1 MKTRIL
7 SQRVGLII
15 IGVIITVV
23 GIGLFGLVR
32 SSDST
37 RRGET
42 LLANIL
48 SQVNR
53 LSILEWQSMAKLSV
67 SQDLLKKV
75 AGIRNEFSQ
84 TINSLTKLHLK
95 FKKKS
100 QLIAKWDIYN
110 TWMDK
115 ELRLIEAGDMD
126 QAKTV
131 DDKYV
136 DPAFEDLYRI
146 LADERLNLLSQGA
159 RARKTSILDAI
170 SLILGSSL
178 LIGILIV
185 NNRRDIVAMEVL
197 RAEQRISKQSEETLQ
212 SERNKLNSV
221 IGAMSSY
228 LTIVDRDYT
237 VTYQNPLSEEL
248 LGNFIGKKCYQVF
261 GQDEKICDSCPAK
274 FAFHDAQVHRSIRK
288 IVKPDGEINY
298 IELVA
303 NPIKN
308 SYGEIV
314 SCLEINTDITEHKLA
329 EDALQRAH
337 DELEQRVAD
346 RTQSL
351 QHINEELRTEIIVR
365 KQVEVALRESEL
377 KFRVLFENSI
387 HGILLLDLET
397 KRFVFGN
404 PSICRMLGYSETEL
418 LQLGLEDIHPKDS
431 LDRVKSEFEL
441 QRRGEKALASGLPCL
456 RKDGKIFYAD
466 VTASTVRFNDRE
478 CIMGFFADI
487 TERKALEDG
496 LQKAYDD
503 LKNVQAQLVHS
514 GKLASIGELAAGV
527 AHELNQPLMIIRT
540 TAQLMLRK
548 QPKNALD
555 TVKFLENLNSIERN
569 TKRMMNI
576 INHLRT
582 FSRQTKGELT
592 PVNVN
597 KIIQDSF
604 LMIGEQLSLR
614 NIEVIQDF
622 WDDLPKILG
631 NTNQLEQVF
640 LNLLTNARDAIE
652 SKVETQAGGA
662 EMQKKIVITT
672 HVSDDVKDK
681 IEILFKDTGSGIP
694 QEALKNIYDPF
705 YTTKEVGKG
714 TGLGLS
720 ISYGI
725 IQDHKGEIDIAETGP
740 EGTTFR
746 IRLPVE

>member
-1 MKTRIL
+1 MKKRIL
-7 SQRVGLII
+7 SPRVGLII
-15 IGVIITVV
+15 IVVIIALV

-42 LLANIL
+42 LIANIL

-53 LSILEWQSMAKLSV
+53 MSMLEWQSIAKLSV

-75 AGIRNEFSQ
+75 ADIRNEFSQ
-84 TINSLTKLHLK
+84 TMNILTKLHLK

-100 QLIAKWDIYN
+100 QLIAAWHIYN

-115 ELRLIEAGDMD
+115 ELHLIEAGDMD

-131 DDKYV
+131 DDEYV

-146 LADERLNLLSQGA
+146 LVNIELDLLSQGE
-159 RARKTSILDAI
+159 RARKTSILGAI
-170 SLILGSSL
+170 SLILVSGL

-185 NNRRDIVAMEVL
+185 KNRRGIVAVEVL
-197 RAEQRISKQSEETLQ
+197 RAEQRISKRSEETLQ

-274 FAFHDAQVHRSIRK
+274 LAFHDAQFHRSIRK
-288 IVKPDGEINY
+288 IVKPDGKINY
-298 IELVA
+298 IELIA

-351 QHINEELRTEIIVR
+351 QRINEELRTEITMR
-365 KQVEVALRESEL
+365 KQVEAALRESEV
-377 KFRVLFENSI
+377 KFRVLFEKSI
-387 HGILLLDLET
+387 HGILVVDLET
-397 KRFVFGN
+397 DRMSYAN
-404 PSICRMLGYSETEL
+404 PSICRLLGYSETEF
-418 LQLGLEDIHPKDS
+418 LQLSVADIHPKDS
-431 LDRVKSEFEL
+431 LDRVIFEFEL
-441 QRRGEKALASGLPCL
+441 QRRGEKALALGLPCL
-456 RKDGKIFYAD
+456 RKDGTVFYAD
-466 VTASTVRFNDRE
+466 VTASPVIISDRE
-478 CIMGFFADI
+478 CVMGFFSDV

-503 LKNVQAQLVHS
+503 LKNLQTQLVQS

-548 QPKNALD
+548 QRKNALD
-555 TVKFLENLNSIERN
+555 TVKLLESLNSIEKN

-582 FSRQTKGELT
+582 FSRQTKTDFTL
-592 PVNVN
+592 VNVN
-597 KIIQDSF
+597 EIIQGSF

-622 WDDLPKILG
+622 SNDIPKVLG
-631 NTNQLEQVF
+631 DANQLEQVF
-640 LNLLTNARDAIE
+640 LNLLGNARDAVE
-652 SKVETQAGGA
+652 SKFEAQGGGA
-662 EMQKKIVITT
+662 KLQKKIVITT

-681 IEILFKDTGSGIP
+681 VEILFKDTGSGIP
-694 QEALKNIYDPF
+694 REALKNIYDPF

-720 ISYGI
+720 ITYGI
-725 IQDHKGEIDIAETGP
+725 IQDHKGEIDVAETGP

-746 IRLPVE
+746 IRLPAA